1 MAIARKPSSHVI
13 ARIESGR
20 FSQVVPPYGGS
31 VEQLP
36 ASFWRRFAEALDEP
50 ATDAALQPEE
60 WLLQEAAHSFAYHV
74 GSEIIRSN
82 GWMPFITPLDSERA
96 NDQDVLHAV
105 FAALGGFGLDEC
117 DIVDLVP
124 FERLKIRIYSYG
136 RASEAQPATHPDGF
150 IVRGVLAAIMDLAYG
165 APFESPNPAAWR
177 MFDCRQTRFMEHGD
191 PCDEFVATRRTSMN

>member
-1 MAIARKPSSHVI
+1 MAIARKPATDVI

-36 ASFWRRFAEALDEP
+36 ASFWRRFAEALNEP
-50 ATDAALQPEE
+50 ASDATLQPEE
-60 WLLQEAAHSFAYHV
+60 WLLQEAAHSYAYHV
-74 GSEIIRSN
+74 GAEIIRSN
-82 GWMPFITPLDSERA
+82 GWLPFIPPLDSERA

-124 FERLKIRIYSYG
+124 FERLKIRIYSY
-136 RASEAQPATHPDGF
+136 EATLENGDQARPDGF
-150 IVRGVLAAIMDLAYG
+150 VVRGVLAAVMDLAYG
-165 APFESPNPAAWR
+165 SPQDASGATNWR
-177 MFDCRQTRFMEHGD
+177 MFDCRQTRFLEHGD
-191 PCDEFVATRRTSMN
+191 SCDEFVASRRSPL